1 MALHDEL
8 TAVQRCVDELLR
20 TVGRLEQQAGDEI
33 AGGIDIRRVRTDT
46 DHLRES
52 VALLRAAA
60 PAPRQEQRR
69 PDLVPVPDTPY
80 DSSLWADAGDCDDE
94 GLGARDRHAP

>member
-1 MALHDEL
+1 MSLNDDLAAAERCLDEL
-8 TAVQRCVDELLR
+8 CR
-20 TVGRLEQQAGDEI
+20 TVGRLERQLD
-33 AGGIDIRRVRTDT
+33 GGLDVRRVRTDA

-60 PAPRQEQRR
+60 AGAPPPRR
-69 PDLVPVPDTPY
+69 PELVPIPDTPY
-80 DSSLWADAGDCDDE
+80 DSSLWTDSDDE